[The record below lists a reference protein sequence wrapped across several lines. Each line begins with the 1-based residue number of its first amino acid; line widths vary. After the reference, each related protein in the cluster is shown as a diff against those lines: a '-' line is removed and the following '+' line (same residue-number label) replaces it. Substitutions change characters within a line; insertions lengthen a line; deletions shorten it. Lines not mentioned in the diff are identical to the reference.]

1 MAPMH
6 HNELQQINTIT
17 EFHRLRGLPKP
28 LHPLISLVDYSLVK
42 HTPENNHI
50 SWVQQFYTIGLK
62 RDVCGKF
69 RYGQQEYDFDEGLMS
84 FIAPGQ
90 VFRVEVFD
98 YGEAPPPSG
107 WLLQVHPDLFW
118 NTPLAKSIRK
128 YAFFGYQVNES
139 LFLSEKEE
147 NIILGIFQN
156 IEREY
161 RENIDKFSQSII
173 ISQIE
178 TLLNYADRFY
188 QRQFITRKISN
199 HHLLNQ
205 LEACLDSYMDDDAR
219 LVQGLPSV
227 KFVANE
233 LNVSP
238 DYLTSML
245 RMLTGLTTQQHIQN
259 KLIEKAKEKLS
270 TTNLSV
276 SEIAYGLGFE
286 HPQSF
291 SKLFKAKTNQSPL
304 AFRQSFN

>member
-1 MAPMH
+1 MSQAH
-6 HNELQQINTIT
+6 HNEPQQIRTIT
-17 EFHRLRGLPKP
+17 DFHRLHGLPKP

-42 HTPENNHI
+42 HTTEKNHI

-90 VFRVEVFD
+90 VFRVEMFD

-118 NTPLAKSIRK
+118 NTQLAKNIRK

-147 NIILGIFQN
+147 TIILGIFQN

-161 RENIDKFSQSII
+161 RENIDKFSQNII

-188 QRQFITRKISN
+188 QRQFITRKINN
-199 HHLLNQ
+199 HHLLNR
-205 LEACLDSYMDDDAR
+205 LEAFLSAYLDDEDR
-219 LVQGLPSV
+219 LMEGPPSV
-227 KFVANE
+227 KSVADE

-259 KLIEKAKEKLS
+259 KLIEKAKEQLS
-270 TTNLSV
+270 TTSLSI

-291 SKLFKAKTNQSPL
+291 SKLFKAKTDQSPL

>member
-1 MAPMH
+1 MSQAH
-6 HNELQQINTIT
+6 HNEPQQIRTIT
-17 EFHRLRGLPKP
+17 DFHRLHGLPKP

-42 HTPENNHI
+42 HTTEKNHI

-90 VFRVEVFD
+90 VFRVEMFD

-118 NTPLAKSIRK
+118 NTQLAKNIRK

-147 NIILGIFQN
+147 TIILGIFRN

-161 RENIDKFSQSII
+161 RENIDKFSQNII

-188 QRQFITRKISN
+188 QRQFITRKIN
-199 HHLLNQ
+199 DHHLLDR
-205 LEACLDSYMDDDAR
+205 LEAFLSAYLDDEDR
-219 LVQGLPSV
+219 LMEGPPSV
-227 KFVANE
+227 KSVADE

-259 KLIEKAKEKLS
+259 KLIEKAKEQLS
-270 TTNLSV
+270 TTSLSI

-291 SKLFKAKTNQSPL
+291 SKLFKAKT
-304 AFRQSFN
+304 

>member
-1 MAPMH
+1 MPQVH

-42 HTPENNHI
+42 HTSENNHI

-107 WLLQVHPDLFW
+107 WLLQIHPDLFW

-139 LFLSEKEE
+139 LFLSDKEE

-161 RENIDKFSQSII
+161 RENIDKFSQNII

-188 QRQFITRKISN
+188 QRQFITRKITN
-199 HHLLNQ
+199 HYLLDR
-205 LEACLDSYMDDDAR
+205 LEDFLTQYMDDDAR
-219 LVQGLPSV
+219 LAQGFPSV
-227 KFVANE
+227 KSVADE

-245 RMLTGLTTQQHIQN
+245 RMLTGLTTQQHIQD

-270 TTNLSV
+270 STNLSV

-291 SKLFKAKTNQSPL
+291 SKLFKAKTDQSPL